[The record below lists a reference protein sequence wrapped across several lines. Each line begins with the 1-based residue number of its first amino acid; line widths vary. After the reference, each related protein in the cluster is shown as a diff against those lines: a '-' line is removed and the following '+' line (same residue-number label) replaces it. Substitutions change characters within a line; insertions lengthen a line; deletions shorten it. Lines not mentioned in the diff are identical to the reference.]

1 MARQNVIAGLVG
13 QIQATNGFEAG
24 NKGTAVAY
32 DHRVL
37 VQGVDR
43 AAIVLADTFEHNRM
57 VIGGKTEI
65 AYALTVHLFVRH
77 NNDVVAARGDAD
89 LYASNIVQRIND
101 NPTLG
106 GSAYDA
112 IVSEGRVEDE
122 DMKIGSVHFLVESLT
137 VRAREH
143 LTNA

>member
-1 MARQNVIAGLVG
+1 MARSNVIFGLVE
-13 QIQATNGFEAG
+13 QLRLTSGFEQG

-43 AAIVLADTFEHNRM
+43 AAIVLADTFANQRL
-57 VIGGKTEI
+57 VIGGLTEI
-65 AYALTVHLFVRH
+65 TYSLSVHLFVRH

-89 LYASNIVQRIND
+89 LYASNIIQRINN

-106 GSAYDA
+106 GSAYTA
-112 IVSEGRVEDE
+112 LLTEGRVEDE
-122 DMKIGSVHFLVESLT
+122 DLKIGGVHFLWESLT
-137 VRAREH
+137 VTAKEH
-143 LTNA
+143 LVSA